1 MPRSDIDKRKVEE
14 SDEAAESMRIGHT
27 TIDPLPQRSSPPKT
41 KNGPLPKAS
50 PELAPPTSHGKEA
63 VGVGYQL
70 AKNKK
75 KKRGGSTY
83 A

>member
-1 MPRSDIDKRKVEE
+1 MSRSNITKRVIQESQEIVERQ
-14 SDEAAESMRIGHT
+14 RIGHKEPT
-27 TIDPLPQRSSPPKT
+27 DHLKIKSKE
-41 KNGPLPKAS
+41 PLPKAS
-50 PELAPPTSHGKEA
+50 PELGPPTPHGKEA

-70 AKNKK
+70 AKRK